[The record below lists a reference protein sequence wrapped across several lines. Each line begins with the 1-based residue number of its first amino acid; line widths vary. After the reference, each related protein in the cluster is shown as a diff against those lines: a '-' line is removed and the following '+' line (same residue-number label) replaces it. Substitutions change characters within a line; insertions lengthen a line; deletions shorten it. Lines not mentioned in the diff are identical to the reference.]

1 LTSWVVVTARLHCE
15 VPASATPDVL
25 NEVPPSALS
34 SATGAAEVT
43 ALAEHPAAITTDIRQ
58 AQAARGGDGGER
70 HAET

>member
-1 LTSWVVVTARLHCE
+1 

-25 NEVPPSALS
+25 NVVPPSALS
-34 SATGAAEVT
+34 SATAVAEVT

-58 AQAARGGDGGER
+58 ALAARGGDGRER